1 MNAPQSAHTSSAGCP
16 VCHSTSFLPVL
27 VKFDYNIVRCQD
39 CDLLY
44 VNPIPSDESL
54 QTYYQNPDYFDGDSG
69 QGYQNYADMKKA
81 LRPHFRRRLNA
92 IDSALPT
99 RGSLLDFGCAAGYFL
114 EMARA
119 DGWRIAGVE
128 LAGGMAQQ
136 AAQNLQMPISP
147 SLAESPEKPFDAI
160 TLWEV
165 IEHLPRP
172 VEQLREL
179 YNALRP
185 GGALMLS
192 TPNTDHWQAVQEPH
206 AWVGYRPPAHLIF
219 FTVPTLE
226 RALRQAGFERITTFK
241 VAPLPPL
248 PGWLRRISAPLQ
260 HGLSTGQARLW
271 LPALLTW
278 RVVRLLGWG
287 WQRLFQPDTDIFATL
302 EAMAFKP
309 L

>member
-1 MNAPQSAHTSSAGCP
+1 MIQGPLEDISTPTCP
-16 VCHSTSFLPVL
+16 VCKGTVLTPVL
-27 VKFDYNIVRCQD
+27 NKSGYDLVRCTL
-39 CDLLY
+39 CDT
-44 VNPIPSDESL
+44 VHVSPIPSDRFL
-54 QTYYQNPDYFDGDSG
+54 QDYYQEPDYFSGDSD

-81 LRPHFRRRLNA
+81 LRPHFRRRLNT
-92 IDSALPT
+92 INSFLPT
-99 RGSLLDFGCAAGYFL
+99 GGRLLDFGCAAGYFL

-119 DGWRIAGVE
+119 DGWQIAGVE
-128 LAGGMAQQ
+128 LAGGMAQR
-136 AAQNLQMPISP
+136 AAQNLQIPIPP
-147 SLAESPEKPFDAI
+147 SLAELPEKQFDVI

-172 VEQLREL
+172 AEQLREL
-179 YNALRP
+179 HDALQP
-185 GGALMLS
+185 GGVLMLS
-192 TPNTDHWQAVQEPH
+192 TPNTGHWQAIREPH

-219 FTVPTLE
+219 FTARTLE
-226 RALRQAGFERITTFK
+226 TALHRAGFEHITTFK

-248 PGWLRRISAPLQ
+248 PGWLRRMSAPLQ
-260 HGLSTGQARLW
+260 QGLVTGQARLW

-302 EAMAFKP
+302 EAMAFRP